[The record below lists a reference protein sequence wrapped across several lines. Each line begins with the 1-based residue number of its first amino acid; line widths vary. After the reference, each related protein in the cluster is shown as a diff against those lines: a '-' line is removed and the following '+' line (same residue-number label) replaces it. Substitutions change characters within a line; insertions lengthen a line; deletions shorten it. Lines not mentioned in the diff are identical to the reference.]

1 MTNKYED
8 KTNKSEYINRV
19 SLINILMALAIAL
32 ITWGIVAIGFDFFYD
47 LNAVKPGEKL
57 SESISP
63 NGEYKITAYLNNGG
77 ATTDFAVLCQLDDGQ
92 HVKNIYWNYHC
103 YSAEIVWEDDDT
115 VIINGVLFENVEKD
129 TYDFRRDK

>member
-1 MTNKYED
+1 MSGESKRE
-8 KTNKSEYINRV
+8 KSPISARIIAPIRNP
-19 SLINILMALAIAL
+19 ILGLVVMGECISSIMFWMA
-32 ITWGIVAIGFDFFYD
+32 V
-47 LNAVKPGEKL
+47 
-57 SESISP
+57 
-63 NGEYKITAYLNNGG
+63 
-77 ATTDFAVLCQLDDGQ
+77 AVLCQLDDGQ